1 MGDLLSY
8 YPRAYED
15 RTKVHSIA
23 GAPTEEAVCV
33 SALVAEPPRLSRIRK
48 GLNLTK
54 CKIVDG
60 TGSAQVTFFNQ
71 DYVRHALVA
80 GESYIFYGKMEV
92 SGRHRQMTNPVFER
106 EGKTRFTGRIMPVY
120 PLTAGVSNNLLAGLA
135 LPSVENCAAM
145 VEEGLPAALRRE
157 HGLCAVGSGSYT
169 HLTLPTIYS
178 V

>member
-1 MGDLLSY
+1 MDLTTRLDSFAGVGPARGKALARLGLETVGDLLSY

-106 EGKTRFTGRIMPVY
+106 ADRQSVTGSIIP
-120 PLTAGVSNNLLAGLA
+120 
-135 LPSVENCAAM
+135 
-145 VEEGLPAALRRE
+145 
-157 HGLCAVGSGSYT
+157 
-169 HLTLPTIYS
+169 I
-178 V
+178 